1 MNHITENNH
10 SDRQLVRNVLSGDSQ
25 SFEQIIKNTEGLV
38 AQIVFKLITNPED
51 RRDISQDV
59 YLKVYRNLSGF
70 KFQSK
75 LSTWIA
81 QIAYNTCYDYLAKK
95 KLVFH
100 DKLYNDDGTEKEVD
114 AGNWHPGI
122 ENWAETLIFQKQ
134 QAKILKTEIE
144 KLSPLY
150 KTLITLFHN
159 EHLSY
164 DEIGV
169 ITGLPD
175 GTVKNYLFR
184 ARRILKNNLLLKYKK
199 EEL

>member
-1 MNHITENNH
+1 MNHIIENSH
-10 SDRQLVRNVLSGDSQ
+10 SDRELVKNVLSGDSQ
-25 SFEQIIKNTEGLV
+25 SFEKIIKNTQGLV
-38 AQIVFKLITNPED
+38 AQIVFKLIPDLED
-51 RRDISQDV
+51 RKDISQDV
-59 YLKVYRNLSGF
+59 YLKAYRNLSGF

-75 LSTWIA
+75 LSTWIG
-81 QIAYNTCYDYLAKK
+81 QIAYNTCFDFLAKK
-95 KLVFH
+95 KLVFR
-100 DKLYNDDGTEKEVD
+100 DKLYDDDGAEKDVET
-114 AGNWHPGI
+114 GGCHTSG
-122 ENWAETLIFQKQ
+122 ENHAEALIFQKQ
-134 QAKILKTEIE
+134 QANILKTEIG

-159 EHLSY
+159 ENLSY